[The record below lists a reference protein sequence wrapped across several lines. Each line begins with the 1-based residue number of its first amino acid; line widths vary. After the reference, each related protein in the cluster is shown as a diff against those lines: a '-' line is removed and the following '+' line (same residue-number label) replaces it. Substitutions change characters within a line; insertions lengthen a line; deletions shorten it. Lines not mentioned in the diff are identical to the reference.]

1 MITQTS
7 LRLYIRKMFIQS
19 AATSDTGGSEE
30 DFSFWAVRVA
40 DWINF
45 FLMFSPDLKFPITFL
60 SLMLYVF
67 ANQAAFSVLSNFT
80 TTPGEFP
87 LTKEPEDSGYE
98 IWFRHVTSRFPFC
111 LTSIFETKQIG
122 KKFEIVV
129 HPCHMNGNKDSRSE
143 WH

>member
-1 MITQTS
+1 
-7 LRLYIRKMFIQS
+7 
-19 AATSDTGGSEE
+19 
-30 DFSFWAVRVA
+30 
-40 DWINF
+40 
-45 FLMFSPDLKFPITFL
+45 MFSPDLKFPITFL

-80 TTPGEFP
+80 TPGEFP

-98 IWFRHVTSRFPFC
+98 IWFRHVTSRFPFF
-111 LTSIFETKQIG
+111 LASIFETKQIG

-143 WH
+143 

>member
-1 MITQTS
+1 
-7 LRLYIRKMFIQS
+7 
-19 AATSDTGGSEE
+19 
-30 DFSFWAVRVA
+30 
-40 DWINF
+40 
-45 FLMFSPDLKFPITFL
+45 MFSPDLKFPITFV

-111 LTSIFETKQIG
+111 LASIFETKQIG

-129 HPCHMNGNKDSRSE
+129 HPCHMNGNKDSCSE
-143 WH
+143 